1 MLISGNVAHVDK
13 HVDMMKG
20 EHKSSEILKINPNG
34 TLPILVADG
43 KVLLESAA
51 CLKLLAS
58 SYPTL
63 KYLYPDDGFG
73 DYNIDS
79 ILDYCG
85 SSLSPTIATSMKIYI
100 EALRNK

>member
-34 TLPILVADG
+34 TLPFLVADG

-51 CLKLLAS
+51 CLRLLAS
-58 SYPTL
+58 SQPTL
-63 KYLYPDDGFG
+63 KYLYPDDSFQK
-73 DYNIDS
+73 YEIDS
-79 ILDYCG
+79 ILDFCG
-85 SSLSPTIATSMKIYI
+85 NSFSPTISTSMKVYV
-100 EALRNK
+100 